1 MSSVKSSISTISTSR
16 SFWFLLIH
24 TVKSPAFNTEK
35 NSFFLWPYSHAPW
48 RLPFPISSE
57 QKMHQKVYCIPRNQL
72 QSGDARRESA
82 QKGREI
88 LDAAGHL
95 FVRTRHLDNRSTIS
109 TLLCD
114 TKCSCT
120 PFILRISLRFCLP
133 PRIIRSSFY
142 SFRTARWVASLSKKL

>member
-1 MSSVKSSISTISTSR
+1 MSSVKSSISTISTSSHSY
-16 SFWFLLIH
+16 SFTPWKVLLS
-24 TVKSPAFNTEK
+24 TLKK

-133 PRIIRSSFY
+133 PRNIRSSFY